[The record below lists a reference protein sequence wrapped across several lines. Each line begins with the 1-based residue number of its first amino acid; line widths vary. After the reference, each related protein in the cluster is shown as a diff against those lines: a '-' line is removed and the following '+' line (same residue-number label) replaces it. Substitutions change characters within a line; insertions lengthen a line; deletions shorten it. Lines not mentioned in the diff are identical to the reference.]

1 MTGQKVLKTGKTVL
15 NSGHHSEP
23 PGCVNSQSFGSR
35 LREERERLG
44 LSQTQ
49 FADVGGVARTT
60 QHIYETDIR
69 SPDVAYL
76 EKLRGIGVD
85 ASYLVT
91 GSRQV
96 AVGNDTLTVSYP
108 ALLNIY
114 RIVDEFCV
122 DEDGAPMPLEV
133 RARFFQLLCVSRKDK
148 SGQDQSL
155 DSLRSELRRLTGT

>member
-1 MTGQKVLKTGKTVL
+1 MTGQKVSKTGKVVL

-85 ASYLVT
+85 VSYLVI
-91 GSRQV
+91 GSRL
-96 AVGNDTLTVSYP
+96 AAAGGDTLTISYP

-122 DEDGAPMPLEV
+122 DEDGAPLPLEV
-133 RARFFQLLCVSRKDK
+133 RARFFQLLCASLKDK
-148 SGQDQSL
+148 SSQDQSL
-155 DSLRSELRRLTGT
+155 DSLRNELRRLTGT

>member
-1 MTGQKVLKTGKTVL
+1 MTGQKVSKTGKFVL

-76 EKLRGIGVD
+76 EKLRRIGVD
-85 ASYLVT
+85 VSYLVI
-91 GSRQV
+91 GSRQ
-96 AVGNDTLTVSYP
+96 AAAGGDKLTVSYP

-122 DEDGAPMPLEV
+122 DEDGAPLPLEV
-133 RARFFQLLCVSRKDK
+133 RARFFQLLCVSLKDK
-148 SGQDQSL
+148 SSQEQSL
-155 DSLRSELRRLTGT
+155 DSLRNELRRLTGT

>member
-1 MTGQKVLKTGKTVL
+1 MMGQKVSKMSKTVL
-15 NSGHHSEP
+15 NSGHHTEP
-23 PGCVNSQSFGSR
+23 TGCVNSQSFGSR

-49 FADVGGVARTT
+49 FAEVGGVARTT

-76 EKLRGIGVD
+76 EKLRDIGVD

-96 AVGNDTLTVSYP
+96 AVGNDTLTVSYQR
-108 ALLNIY
+108 LLSIY

-122 DEDGAPMPLEV
+122 DQDGKPLPLEV
-133 RARFFQLLCVSRKDK
+133 RERFFQLLCASLVDK
-148 SGQDQSL
+148 SSQDQSL
-155 DSLRSELRRLTGT
+155 DSLRNELRRLTGT

>member
-1 MTGQKVLKTGKTVL
+1 MGNIVL
-15 NSGHHSEP
+15 NSGHHIEP
-23 PGCVNSQSFGSR
+23 PGCVNSQSIGSR

-44 LSQTQ
+44 LSQTR
-49 FADVGGVARTT
+49 FAEVGGVARTT

-85 ASYLVT
+85 ASYVVT

-96 AVGNDTLTVSYP
+96 AVGNDILTVSYQR
-108 ALLNIY
+108 LLSIY

-122 DEDGAPMPLEV
+122 DQDGKPLPLEV
-133 RARFFQLLCVSRKDK
+133 RERFFQLLCASLKDK
-148 SGQDQSL
+148 SSQDQSL
-155 DSLRSELRRLTGT
+155 DSLRNELRRLTGT

>member
-1 MTGQKVLKTGKTVL
+1 MGQKVSKIGKSVL
-15 NSGHHSEP
+15 NSGHHTEP
-23 PGCVNSQSFGSR
+23 LGFVNSQTFGSR

-76 EKLRGIGVD
+76 EKLREIGVD

-96 AVGNDTLTVSYP
+96 TVGNDTLTVSYQR
-108 ALLNIY
+108 LLNIY

-122 DEDGAPMPLEV
+122 DEDGKPLPLEV
-133 RARFFQLLCVSRKDK
+133 RERFFQLLCASLKDK
-148 SGQDQSL
+148 SSQDQSL
-155 DSLRSELRRLTGT
+155 DFLRMELRRLTGT

>member
-1 MTGQKVLKTGKTVL
+1 MTGEKVSKPGDIVL

-23 PGCVNSQSFGSR
+23 PGCVNSQSFGGR

-44 LSQTQ
+44 LTQTQ
-49 FADVGGVARTT
+49 FAEAGGVARTT

-76 EKLRGIGVD
+76 EKLRDIGVD

-96 AVGNDTLTVSYP
+96 AVGNDTLTVSYQR
-108 ALLNIY
+108 LLSIY

-122 DEDGAPMPLEV
+122 DEDGEPLPLEV
-133 RARFFQLLCVSRKDK
+133 RERFFQLLCASLKDK
-148 SGQDQSL
+148 SSQDQSL
-155 DSLRSELRRLTGT
+155 DSLRNELRRLTGT

>member
-1 MTGQKVLKTGKTVL
+1 MTGQKVSKTGKSVL
-15 NSGHHSEP
+15 NSGHHSDP
-23 PGCVNSQSFGSR
+23 PGCVNSPSFGCR

-44 LSQTQ
+44 LTQAQ
-49 FADVGGVARTT
+49 FAEVGAIARTT

-76 EKLRGIGVD
+76 ERLRGIGVD
-85 ASYLVT
+85 VSYLVIGARQAAA
-91 GSRQV
+91 GS
-96 AVGNDTLTVSYP
+96 DTLTVSYP

-122 DEDGAPMPLEV
+122 DEDGEPLPIEI
-133 RARFFQLLCVSRKDK
+133 RARFFQLLCASLKDK

-155 DSLRSELRRLTGT
+155 DSLRKELRRLTGT

>member
-1 MTGQKVLKTGKTVL
+1 MTGQKVSKKSSFVL
-15 NSGHHSEP
+15 NSGHHIEP
-23 PGCVNSQSFGSR
+23 PDCVNSQSFGSR
-35 LREERERLG
+35 LRGERERLG

-76 EKLRGIGVD
+76 ERLRGIGVD
-85 ASYLVT
+85 VSYLVS

-96 AVGNDTLTVSYP
+96 AAGGDTLTFSYP

-133 RARFFQLLCVSRKDK
+133 RARFFQLLCASLKDK
-148 SGQDQSL
+148 SSQDQSL
-155 DSLRSELRRLTGT
+155 DSLRDELRRLTGT